1 MRAFEI
7 QPIADLER
15 ARQDK
20 VAAGKPVSSEP
31 ASDMGT
37 RLDLAVASLEYN
49 QGFVTFLDGKANS
62 LLLVN
67 SIFLATSATAKLS
80 AALAWAPAAAAVLA
94 VLLSLGV
101 LWARGT
107 EGSTAERGQIFF
119 FQHILRRRAP
129 SGYADDLRQVSGG
142 EVLEA
147 TARQVHA
154 LAGVV
159 EKKFQA
165 YRLAQGATVLSALL
179 WIAGQLGPL
188 LG

>member
-1 MRAFEI
+1 MKAFEI
-7 QPIADLER
+7 QSIADLER
-15 ARQDK
+15 ARRDK
-20 VAAGKPVSSEP
+20 VVVGKLIATEPVLDIS
-31 ASDMGT
+31 T
-37 RLDLAVASLEYN
+37 RLNLILASLEYN

-67 SIFLATSATAKLS
+67 SIFLATAAPGGLH
-80 AALAWAPAAAAVLA
+80 AALVWAPAAAAVLA

-107 EGSTAERGQIFF
+107 EDTVPERGQLFF

-129 SGYADDLRQVSGG
+129 ANYADDVQKASSA
-142 EVLEA
+142 EVLDA
-147 TARQVHA
+147 TSRQVHA

-165 YRLAQGATVLSALL
+165 YRRAQTATVLSALL
-179 WIAGQLGPL
+179 WIVGQLRPL
-188 LG
+188 LP